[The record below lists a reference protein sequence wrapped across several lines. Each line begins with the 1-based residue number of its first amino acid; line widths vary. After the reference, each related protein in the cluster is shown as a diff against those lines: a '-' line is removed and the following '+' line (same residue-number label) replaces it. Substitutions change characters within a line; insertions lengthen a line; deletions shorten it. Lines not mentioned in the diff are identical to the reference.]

1 MAHAAV
7 KDRDLGGVYIS
18 PIFLVA
24 VLVIG
29 LVLWGV
35 QRRFGVRR
43 LALTLGVLLLAAL
56 GVWLLPPLAIPGD
69 RSVGWELSHG
79 YGGTAFD
86 PATAQAT
93 TVVPMVVDWPRCQR
107 GDWLAPPA
115 IVYTPWSVT
124 ITMSAREPLFPGVK
138 PGQLPQ
144 VGYCLSGMYT
154 QVQLSEPLGGRQL
167 FDGSRF
173 PAHPRSA
180 NDYPWSMSQ

>member
-1 MAHAAV
+1 VTDGAV
-7 KDRDLGGVYIS
+7 QDRDLGGMYIS
-18 PIFLVA
+18 PNFLIA
-24 VLVIG
+24 VLVIA
-29 LVLWGV
+29 LVLWEV
-35 QRRFGVRR
+35 QRRFRARR
-43 LALTLGVLLLAAL
+43 VALTLGVLVLAAL
-56 GVWLLPPLAIPGD
+56 GLWLLPPLATPGD

-86 PATAQAT
+86 PAAAEGMTE
-93 TVVPMVVDWPRCQR
+93 VPIVVDWPRCQR

-124 ITMSAREPLFPGVK
+124 ITMAGREPLFPGVK

-144 VGYCLSGMYT
+144 VGLCLSGMYV
-154 QVQLSEPLGGRQL
+154 QVHLSEPLGGRQL

-180 NDYPWSMSQ
+180 DDYSWSVSQ